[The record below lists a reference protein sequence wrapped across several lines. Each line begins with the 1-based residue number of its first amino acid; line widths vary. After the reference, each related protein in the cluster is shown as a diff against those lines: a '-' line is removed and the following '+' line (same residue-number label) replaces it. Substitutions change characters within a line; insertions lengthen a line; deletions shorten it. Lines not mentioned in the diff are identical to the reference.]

1 METPGQTCA
10 RLIEALEDLADRE
23 AATLRTH
30 DFAAVAEIQERAAP
44 LVEYLATHGP
54 AIADN
59 ALRARIWDL
68 LRRRAQT
75 GEWLELQL
83 AEARAEMGQTR
94 ASQHRVARIAPVYGT
109 APMPVSG
116 QLLAVG

>member
-1 METPGQTCA
+1 METPAQACA
-10 RLIEALEDLADRE
+10 RLVGALEEMADCE
-23 AATLRTH
+23 AATLRNG

-54 AIADN
+54 AVADN
-59 ALRARIWDL
+59 ALRARVWEL

-83 AEARAEMGQTR
+83 AEARSALQTTQ
-94 ASQHRVARIAPVYGT
+94 ASQQRVARIAPVYGT
-109 APMPVSG
+109 AAIPAPR